1 MNILKKSALVGA
13 ALLAL
18 GVNVANAA
26 TATGARD
33 PYTDGANAMGKRD
46 PYTDGGRAAR
56 DIYTDGAHSMGT
68 HGWWPPINQ
77 SSIPAPPLSGLPP
90 PRGVTPPGL
99 FPARRAVCCAG
110 LYDCLVDS
118 LQVFSCRTFLLAGAR

>member
-1 MNILKKSALVGA
+1 LKKENAMNILKKSALVGA

-68 HGWWPPINQ
+68 RDPYTDGGHH
-77 SSIPAPPLSGLPP
+77 
-90 PRGVTPPGL
+90 
-99 FPARRAVCCAG
+99 
-110 LYDCLVDS
+110 
-118 LQVFSCRTFLLAGAR
+118 